1 VDAAFSSRAKSAA
14 RVRCGPKAAGK
25 AAPEGTSAF
34 IVGSSVGLWT
44 STREQ
49 TVARRHFSVYHKT
62 MAEELLSTKKSRG
75 RPATGIGTPVHIR
88 FHDDLLTKLDDY
100 RRQQRD
106 LPSRS
111 EAVRRL
117 VEQALTDKRKR

>member
-1 VDAAFSSRAKSAA
+1 
-14 RVRCGPKAAGK
+14 
-25 AAPEGTSAF
+25 
-34 IVGSSVGLWT
+34 
-44 STREQ
+44 
-49 TVARRHFSVYHKT
+49 

>member
-1 VDAAFSSRAKSAA
+1 
-14 RVRCGPKAAGK
+14 
-25 AAPEGTSAF
+25 
-34 IVGSSVGLWT
+34 
-44 STREQ
+44 
-49 TVARRHFSVYHKT
+49 
-62 MAEELLSTKKSRG
+62 MAQELLSTKKSRG

>member
-1 VDAAFSSRAKSAA
+1 
-14 RVRCGPKAAGK
+14 
-25 AAPEGTSAF
+25 
-34 IVGSSVGLWT
+34 
-44 STREQ
+44 
-49 TVARRHFSVYHKT
+49 

-100 RRQQRD
+100 RRQQRN

-117 VEQALTDKRKR
+117 VEQALTAKRKR